1 MTLTGGISP
10 KIQGWLQDQCKVPVT
25 KNYMKSEMNGIGA
38 LLEAKLAE
46 WESIGLPCPWGGA
59 LVAIAIQGL
68 KGKGKGKGK
77 GPFYLTSVVP
87 SVLQLR
93 ETAINGSR
101 RCALYPPCHCQCSV
115 LRVFKAIATQIRGKS
130 KQTLKSLKIEPGTS
144 RSGSRA
150 LANWATTAPYY
161 VMLCYVMCD
170 ALQVKCIN
178 DRDVFDACEISDA

>member
-1 MTLTGGISP
+1 MSYIR
-10 KIQGWLQDQCKVPVT
+10 KYFVC
-25 KNYMKSEMNGIGA
+25 
-38 LLEAKLAE
+38 
-46 WESIGLPCPWGGA
+46 
-59 LVAIAIQGL
+59 

-115 LRVFKAIATQIRGKS
+115 LRVFKAIATRIRGKS

-144 RSGSRA
+144 RSESRA
-150 LANWATTAPYY
+150 LAYWATTAP
-161 VMLCYVMCD
+161 VLF
-170 ALQVKCIN
+170 N
-178 DRDVFDACEISDA
+178 EGRTGVFSWCMISSFYFLWNVNLGNYSLWPEGFAWPMKNQNS